1 MFIPI
6 IFLYILFTRKEA
18 YTMKSIY
25 KKGALFAAAA
35 LMAFGL
41 SGCGGDSGNA
51 SKGPKDTLTV
61 GVTNF
66 ADSLEPTDNYFG
78 WQVMRYGIGE
88 CLVHF
93 DDKMNTE
100 PWIAESWKVSDDKMS
115 WTFKIKDIKF
125 SNGTPVT
132 GEAVKKSIER
142 TFAKAS
148 RAKAMFELDHITADG
163 QNVTIYTKK
172 PMATL
177 PGILGDPLFIIV
189 DADSDGKVDFAK
201 QGPVCTGPYMV
212 KTFSKA
218 KTELDANPNYYA
230 AVPFKHTIV
239 NTIDDPNTRAMALQ
253 KGEIDVAVNIGA
265 GDMQLFQDKKKFT
278 ISSIAS
284 LRDCLARLNISNG
297 KPLADK
303 KVRQALIQS
312 LDRETYCK
320 VLLKDTFIP
329 GGPIL
334 PPSLD
339 FDFDKLKAEY
349 PDNYNVENAKKL
361 LAEAGWKD
369 TDGDG
374 YVDKDGKNLELDFV
388 YYSGRAELPLFAE
401 ATQSDAKKVGIKV
414 NMKNVDYNV
423 LYGIGTRGEYDLLI
437 SNILTEPAGDP
448 EVFLNM
454 YWKTNVNGSTPEN
467 ASGYSNP
474 EYDAL
479 SDQLASEFDPAKR
492 RDIIIKMEK
501 ILQDDAATVVFG
513 YPQTNMVSNKAV
525 EHADI
530 KPCDYY
536 WITKDITPAK

>member
-1 MFIPI
+1 
-6 IFLYILFTRKEA
+6 
-18 YTMKSIY
+18 MKSIY
-25 KKGALFAAAA
+25 KKGALLAAAA
-35 LMAFGL
+35 LMSFAL
-41 SGCGGDSGNA
+41 AGCGGSSSG
-51 SKGPKDTLTV
+51 SKTAKDTLTV

-93 DDKMNTE
+93 DDKMNAE

-125 SNGTPVT
+125 SNGAPVT

-142 TFAKAS
+142 TFAKAP

-172 PMATL
+172 PVATL
-177 PGILGDPLFIIV
+177 PGMLGDPIFIIV
-189 DADSDGKVDFAK
+189 DTDSDGKVDFAK

-212 KTFSKA
+212 KSFSKA
-218 KTELDANPNYYA
+218 KTELDANPNYYDK
-230 AVPFKHTIV
+230 VPFAHAQI

-253 KGEIDVAVNIGA
+253 KGEIDVAVNIA
-265 GDMQLFQDKKKFT
+265 PGDMQLFQDKNKFT
-278 ISSIAS
+278 ISTISSI
-284 LRDCLARLNISNG
+284 RDVLARLNVANG

-303 KVRQALIQS
+303 NVRKALLQS
-312 LDRETYCK
+312 LDRDTYCK
-320 VLLKDTFIP
+320 VLLKDTFTP
-329 GGPIL
+329 GGPLL

-339 FDFDKLKAEY
+339 YGFDKLKAEY

-361 LAEAGWKD
+361 LADAGWKD

-414 NMKNVDYNV
+414 NLKNVDYNV
-423 LYGIGTRGEYDLLI
+423 LDGIGTRGEYDMLI
-437 SNILTEPAGDP
+437 SNILTEQAGDP
-448 EVFLNM
+448 EVFVNM
-454 YWKTNVNGSTPEN
+454 YWKTNVNGSNPQN
-467 ASGYSNP
+467 GSGYSNP

-479 SDQLASEFDPAKR
+479 SDQLIQEFDSAKR
-492 RDIIIKMEK
+492 KEIIEKMEK
-501 ILQDDAATVVFG
+501 IIQDDAATLVFG
-513 YPQTNMVSNKAV
+513 YPQTNMISNKKV
-525 EHADI
+525 KNADI

-536 WITKDITPAK
+536 WVTKNIIPAE

>member
-1 MFIPI
+1 
-6 IFLYILFTRKEA
+6 
-18 YTMKSIY
+18 MKSIY
-25 KKGALFAAAA
+25 KKGALLAAAA
-35 LMAFGL
+35 LMSFAL
-41 SGCGGDSGNA
+41 AGCGGSSSG
-51 SKGPKDTLTV
+51 SKTAKDTLTV

-93 DDKMNTE
+93 DDKMNAE

-115 WTFKIKDIKF
+115 WTFKIRDIKF
-125 SNGTPVT
+125 SNGKPVT

-142 TFAKAS
+142 TFAKAP

-172 PMATL
+172 PVATL
-177 PGILGDPLFIIV
+177 TGMLGDPLFIIV
-189 DADSDGKVDFAK
+189 DTDSDGKVDFAK

-212 KTFSKA
+212 KSFSKA
-218 KTELDANPNYYA
+218 KTELDANPNYYDK
-230 AVPFKHTIV
+230 VPFAHAQI

-253 KGEIDVAVNIGA
+253 KGEIDVAVNIA
-265 GDMQLFQDKKKFT
+265 PGDMQLFQDKNKFT
-278 ISSIAS
+278 ISTISSI
-284 LRDCLARLNISNG
+284 RDVLARLNVANG

-303 KVRQALIQS
+303 NVRKALLQS
-312 LDRETYCK
+312 LDRDTYCK
-320 VLLKDTFIP
+320 VLLKDTFTP
-329 GGPIL
+329 GGPLL

-339 FDFDKLKAEY
+339 YGFDKLKAEY

-361 LAEAGWKD
+361 LADAGWKD

-414 NMKNVDYNV
+414 NLKNVDYNV
-423 LYGIGTRGEYDLLI
+423 LDGIGTRGEYDMLI
-437 SNILTEPAGDP
+437 SNILTEQAGDP
-448 EVFLNM
+448 EVFVNM
-454 YWKTNVNGSTPEN
+454 YWKTNVNGSNPQN
-467 ASGYSNP
+467 GSGYSNP

-479 SDQLASEFDPAKR
+479 SDQLIQEFDPAKR
-492 RDIIIKMEK
+492 KEIIEKMEK
-501 ILQDDAATVVFG
+501 IIQDDAATLVFG
-513 YPQTNMVSNKAV
+513 YPQTNMISNKKV
-525 EHADI
+525 KNADI

-536 WITKDITPAK
+536 WVTKNIIPAE

>member
-1 MFIPI
+1 
-6 IFLYILFTRKEA
+6 
-18 YTMKSIY
+18 MKSIY
-25 KKGALFAAAA
+25 KKGALLAAAA
-35 LMAFGL
+35 LMSFAL
-41 SGCGGDSGNA
+41 AGCGGSSSG
-51 SKGPKDTLTV
+51 SKTAKDTLTV

-93 DDKMNTE
+93 DDKMNAE

-115 WTFKIKDIKF
+115 WTFKIRDIKF
-125 SNGTPVT
+125 SNGKPVT

-142 TFAKAS
+142 TFAKAP

-172 PMATL
+172 PVATL
-177 PGILGDPLFIIV
+177 PGMLGDPLFIIV
-189 DADSDGKVDFAK
+189 DTDSDGKVDFAK
-201 QGPVCTGPYMV
+201 QGPVCTGPYTV
-212 KTFSKA
+212 KSFSKA
-218 KTELDANPNYYA
+218 KTELDANPNYYDK
-230 AVPFKHTIV
+230 VPFAHAQI

-253 KGEIDVAVNIGA
+253 KGEIDVAVNIA
-265 GDMQLFQDKKKFT
+265 PGDMQLFQDKNKFT
-278 ISSIAS
+278 ISTISSI
-284 LRDCLARLNISNG
+284 RDVLARLNVANG

-303 KVRQALIQS
+303 NVRKALLQS
-312 LDRETYCK
+312 LDRDTYCK
-320 VLLKDTFIP
+320 VLLKDTFTP
-329 GGPIL
+329 GGPLL

-339 FDFDKLKAEY
+339 YGFDKLKAEY

-361 LAEAGWKD
+361 LADAGWKD

-414 NMKNVDYNV
+414 NLKNVDYNV
-423 LYGIGTRGEYDLLI
+423 LDGIGTRGEYDMLI
-437 SNILTEPAGDP
+437 SNILTEQAGDP
-448 EVFLNM
+448 EVFVNM
-454 YWKTNVNGSTPEN
+454 YWKTNVNGSNPQN
-467 ASGYSNP
+467 GSGYSNP

-479 SDQLASEFDPAKR
+479 TDQLIQEFDPAKR
-492 RDIIIKMEK
+492 KEIIEKMEK
-501 ILQDDAATVVFG
+501 IIQDDAATLVFG
-513 YPQTNMVSNKAV
+513 YPQTNMISNKKV
-525 EHADI
+525 KNADI

-536 WITKDITPAK
+536 WVTKNIVPAE

>member
-1 MFIPI
+1 
-6 IFLYILFTRKEA
+6 
-18 YTMKSIY
+18 MKSIY
-25 KKGALFAAAA
+25 KKGALFAAVA

-93 DDKMNTE
+93 DDKMNAE

-142 TFAKAS
+142 TFAKAP

-163 QNVTIYTKK
+163 QNVTIYTKN

-189 DADSDGKVDFAK
+189 DVASDGKVDFAK

-230 AVPFKHTIV
+230 AVPFKHTVV

-265 GDMQLFQDKKKFT
+265 GDMQLFQDKNKFT

-303 KVRQALIQS
+303 
-312 LDRETYCK
+312 K

-374 YVDKDGKNLELDFV
+374 YVDKDGKNLEVDFV

-454 YWKTNVNGSTPEN
+454 YWKTNVNGSNPEN
-467 ASGYSNP
+467 AAGYSNP

-513 YPQTNMVSNKAV
+513 YPQTNMISNKAV

>member
-1 MFIPI
+1 
-6 IFLYILFTRKEA
+6 
-18 YTMKSIY
+18 
-25 KKGALFAAAA
+25 
-35 LMAFGL
+35 MAFAIT
-41 SGCGGDSGNA
+41 GCGGSGSN
-51 SKGPKDTLTV
+51 SKTAKDTLTV

-93 DDKMNTE
+93 DDKMNAE

-142 TFAKAS
+142 TFAKAP

-172 PMATL
+172 PVATL
-177 PGILGDPLFIIV
+177 PGMLGDPLFIIV
-189 DADSDGKVDFAK
+189 DTDSDGKVDFAK
-201 QGPVCTGPYMV
+201 QGPVSTGPYMV
-212 KTFSKA
+212 KSFSKA
-218 KTELDANPNYYA
+218 KTELDANPHYYDK
-230 AVPFKHTIV
+230 VPFAHAQI

-253 KGEIDVAVNIGA
+253 KGEIDVAVNIA
-265 GDMQLFQDKKKFT
+265 PGDMQLFQDKNKFTVST
-278 ISSIAS
+278 ISSI
-284 LRDCLARLNISNG
+284 RDVLARLNVSNG

-303 KVRQALIQS
+303 NVRKALIQS
-312 LDRETYCK
+312 LGRDTYCK
-320 VLLKDTFIP
+320 VLLKDTFTP
-329 GGPIL
+329 GGPLL
-334 PPSLD
+334 PPSVD
-339 FDFDKLKAEY
+339 YGFDKLKAEY

-361 LAEAGWKD
+361 LADAGWKD

-414 NMKNVDYNV
+414 NLKNVDYNV
-423 LYGIGTRGEYDLLI
+423 LDGIGTRGEYDMLI
-437 SNILTEPAGDP
+437 SNVLAEQAGDP
-448 EVFLNM
+448 EVFINM
-454 YWKTNVNGSTPEN
+454 YWKTNVNGSNPQN
-467 ASGYSNP
+467 GSGYSNP
-474 EYDAL
+474 AYDAL
-479 SDQLASEFDPAKR
+479 SDQLSQEFDPAKR
-492 RDIIIKMEK
+492 KEIIEQMEK
-501 ILQDDAATVVFG
+501 IIQDDAATLVFG
-513 YPQTNMVSNKAV
+513 YPQTNMISSKKVKN
-525 EHADI
+525 ADI

-536 WITKDITPAK
+536 WVTKNIVPAE

>member
-1 MFIPI
+1 
-6 IFLYILFTRKEA
+6 
-18 YTMKSIY
+18 MKSIY
-25 KKGALFAAAA
+25 KKGALLAAAA
-35 LMAFGL
+35 LMSFAL
-41 SGCGGDSGNA
+41 AGCGGSSSG
-51 SKGPKDTLTV
+51 SKTAKDTLVV

-93 DDKMNTE
+93 DDKMNAE

-125 SNGTPVT
+125 SNGKPVT

-142 TFAKAS
+142 TFAKAP
-148 RAKAMFELDHITADG
+148 RAEAMFELDHITADG

-172 PMATL
+172 PVATL
-177 PGILGDPLFIIV
+177 PGMLGDPLFIIV
-189 DADSDGKVDFAK
+189 DTDSDGKVDFAK

-212 KTFSKA
+212 KSFSKA
-218 KTELDANPNYYA
+218 KTELDANPNYYDK
-230 AVPFKHTIV
+230 VPFAHAQI

-253 KGEIDVAVNIGA
+253 KGEIDVAVNIA
-265 GDMQLFQDKKKFT
+265 PGDMQLFQDKNKFT
-278 ISSIAS
+278 ISTISSI
-284 LRDCLARLNISNG
+284 RDVLARLNVANG

-303 KVRQALIQS
+303 NVRKALLQS
-312 LDRETYCK
+312 LDRDTYCK
-320 VLLKDTFIP
+320 VLLKDTFTP
-329 GGPIL
+329 GGPLL

-339 FDFDKLKAEY
+339 YGFDKLKAEY

-361 LAEAGWKD
+361 LADAGWKD

-414 NMKNVDYNV
+414 NLKNVDYNV
-423 LYGIGTRGEYDLLI
+423 LDGIGTRGEYDMLI
-437 SNILTEPAGDP
+437 SNILTEQAGDP
-448 EVFLNM
+448 EVFVNM
-454 YWKTNVNGSTPEN
+454 YWKTNVNGSNPQN
-467 ASGYSNP
+467 GSGYSNP

-479 SDQLASEFDPAKR
+479 SDQLIQEFDPAKR
-492 RDIIIKMEK
+492 KEIIEKMEK
-501 ILQDDAATVVFG
+501 IIQDDAATLVFG
-513 YPQTNMVSNKAV
+513 YPQTNMISNKKV
-525 EHADI
+525 KNADI

-536 WITKDITPAK
+536 WVTKNIIPAE

>member
-1 MFIPI
+1 
-6 IFLYILFTRKEA
+6 
-18 YTMKSIY
+18 MKSIY
-25 KKGALFAAAA
+25 KKGALLAAAA
-35 LMAFGL
+35 LMSFAL
-41 SGCGGDSGNA
+41 AGCGGSSSG
-51 SKGPKDTLTV
+51 SKTAKDTLVV

-93 DDKMNTE
+93 DDKMNAE

-125 SNGTPVT
+125 SNGKPVT

-142 TFAKAS
+142 TFAKAP
-148 RAKAMFELDHITADG
+148 RAKAVFELDHITADG

-172 PMATL
+172 PVATL
-177 PGILGDPLFIIV
+177 PGMLGDPLFIIV
-189 DADSDGKVDFAK
+189 DTDSDGKVDFAK

-212 KTFSKA
+212 KSFSKA
-218 KTELDANPNYYA
+218 KTELDANPNYYDK
-230 AVPFKHTIV
+230 VPFAHAQI

-253 KGEIDVAVNIGA
+253 KGEIDVAVNIA
-265 GDMQLFQDKKKFT
+265 PGDMQLFQDKNKFT
-278 ISSIAS
+278 ISTISSI
-284 LRDCLARLNISNG
+284 RDVLARLNVANG

-303 KVRQALIQS
+303 NVRKALLQS
-312 LDRETYCK
+312 LDRDTYCK
-320 VLLKDTFIP
+320 VLLKDTFTP
-329 GGPIL
+329 GGPLL

-339 FDFDKLKAEY
+339 YGFDKLKAEY

-361 LAEAGWKD
+361 LADAGWKD

-414 NMKNVDYNV
+414 NLKNVDYNV
-423 LYGIGTRGEYDLLI
+423 LDGIGTRGEYDMLI
-437 SNILTEPAGDP
+437 SNILTEQAGDP
-448 EVFLNM
+448 EVFVNM
-454 YWKTNVNGSTPEN
+454 YWKTNVNGSNPQN
-467 ASGYSNP
+467 GSGYSNP

-479 SDQLASEFDPAKR
+479 SDQLIQEFDPAKR
-492 RDIIIKMEK
+492 KEIIEKMEK
-501 ILQDDAATVVFG
+501 IIQDDAATLVFG
-513 YPQTNMVSNKAV
+513 YPQTNMISNKKV
-525 EHADI
+525 KNADI

-536 WITKDITPAK
+536 WVTKNIIPAE

>member
-1 MFIPI
+1 
-6 IFLYILFTRKEA
+6 
-18 YTMKSIY
+18 MKSIY
-25 KKGALFAAAA
+25 KKGALLAAAA
-35 LMAFGL
+35 LMSFAL
-41 SGCGGDSGNA
+41 AGCGGSSSG
-51 SKGPKDTLTV
+51 SKTAKDTLTV

-93 DDKMNTE
+93 DDKMNAE

-115 WTFKIKDIKF
+115 WTFKIRDIKF
-125 SNGTPVT
+125 SNGKPVT

-142 TFAKAS
+142 TFAKAP

-172 PMATL
+172 PVATL
-177 PGILGDPLFIIV
+177 PGMLGDPLFIIV
-189 DADSDGKVDFAK
+189 DTDSDGKVDFAK

-212 KTFSKA
+212 KSFSKA
-218 KTELDANPNYYA
+218 KTELDANPNYYDK
-230 AVPFKHTIV
+230 VPFAHAQI

-253 KGEIDVAVNIGA
+253 KGEIDVAVNIA
-265 GDMQLFQDKKKFT
+265 PGDMQLFQDKNKFT
-278 ISSIAS
+278 ISTISSI
-284 LRDCLARLNISNG
+284 RDVLARLNVANG

-303 KVRQALIQS
+303 NVRKALLQS
-312 LDRETYCK
+312 LNRDTYCK
-320 VLLKDTFIP
+320 VLLKDTFTP
-329 GGPIL
+329 GGPLL

-339 FDFDKLKAEY
+339 YGFDKLKAEY

-361 LAEAGWKD
+361 LADAGWKD

-414 NMKNVDYNV
+414 NLKNVDYNV
-423 LYGIGTRGEYDLLI
+423 LDGIGTRGEYDMLI
-437 SNILTEPAGDP
+437 SNILTEQAGDP
-448 EVFLNM
+448 EVFVNM
-454 YWKTNVNGSTPEN
+454 YWKTNVNGSNPQN
-467 ASGYSNP
+467 GSGYSNP

-479 SDQLASEFDPAKR
+479 SDQLIQEFDPAKR
-492 RDIIIKMEK
+492 KEIIEKMEK
-501 ILQDDAATVVFG
+501 IIQDDAATLVFG
-513 YPQTNMVSNKAV
+513 YPQTNMISNKKV
-525 EHADI
+525 KNADI

-536 WITKDITPAK
+536 WVTKNIIPAE